1 MSASRDFISHFEL
14 LRVSPSVRDI
24 AAHFM
29 PLAAEGETNMGLFA
43 FDNVVS
49 LEQGKVSDLGTQ
61 LFMPR
66 DV

>member
-1 MSASRDFISHFEL
+1 
-14 LRVSPSVRDI
+14 VRDI